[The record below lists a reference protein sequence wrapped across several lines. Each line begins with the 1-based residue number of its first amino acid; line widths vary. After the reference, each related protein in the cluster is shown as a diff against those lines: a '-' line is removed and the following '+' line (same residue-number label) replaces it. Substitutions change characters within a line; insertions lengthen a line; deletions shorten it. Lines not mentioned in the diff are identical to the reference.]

1 MTDLPPNDQKE
12 LIKQAIKEWMDEKYA
27 EIGRWTVR
35 VIITTAL
42 SMLLFW
48 YIKTQGFKFP

>member
-1 MTDLPPNDQKE
+1 MTDLNPSEQKE

-35 VIITTAL
+35 VLLTTTL
-42 SMLLFW
+42 SALLFY
-48 YIKTQGFKFP
+48 YIQTKGFKWP

>member
-1 MTDLPPNDQKE
+1 MTDLPPHDQKE

-35 VIITTAL
+35 VVLTSAL
-42 SMLLFW
+42 SALLFW
-48 YIKTQGFKFP
+48 YIQTKGFKWP

>member
-1 MTDLPPNDQKE
+1 MTDLNSNDQKE

-35 VIITTAL
+35 VVLTSAL
-42 SMLLFW
+42 SGLLFW
-48 YIKTQGFKFP
+48 YIQTKGFKWP